1 MKKTYS
7 FTLDSEIMDHLKE
20 EAKKD
25 NRSLSSYI
33 NLVLMRH
40 LKEIYTRMADETTDF

>member
-7 FTLDSEIMDHLKE
+7 FTLDSEILDYLKE

-25 NRSLSSYI
+25 SRSLSSYI
-33 NLVLMRH
+33 NLALLKH
-40 LKEIYTRMADETTDF
+40 LKEIYTKNLKP